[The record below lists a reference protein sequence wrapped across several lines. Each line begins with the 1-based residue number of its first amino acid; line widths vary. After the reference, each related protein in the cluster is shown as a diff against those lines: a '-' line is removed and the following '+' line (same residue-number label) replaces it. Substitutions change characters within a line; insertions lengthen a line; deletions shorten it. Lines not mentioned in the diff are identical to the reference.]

1 MTPSARSK
9 AWHTERDRRLSDSSE
24 FRKTLSD
31 FRAHG
36 DATLPACRIQGP
48 EVTNHIAHFEIFA
61 SDVERA
67 RKFYEKVFAWR
78 FEVGGPPD
86 FYHIHTGP
94 PVEHGISRGLIAKR
108 RGPAAQGPIN
118 AFRVT
123 IIVDS
128 IADVT
133 GAIEP
138 AGGKLR
144 SAVIDIPG
152 VGKVIEFADTEDNI
166 ACAMQYEAP

>member
-1 MTPSARSK
+1 M
-9 AWHTERDRRLSDSSE
+9 
-24 FRKTLSD
+24 
-31 FRAHG
+31 
-36 DATLPACRIQGP
+36 
-48 EVTNHIAHFEIFA
+48 TNHIAHFEIFA

-67 RKFYEKVFAWR
+67 RKFYEKVFGWR

-86 FYHIHTGP
+86 FYHIDTGP

-123 IIVDS
+123 ISVDS
-128 IADVT
+128 IADIAA
-133 GAIEP
+133 AIEP

-152 VGKVIEFADTEDNI
+152 VGKVVEFADT
-166 ACAMQYEAP
+166 